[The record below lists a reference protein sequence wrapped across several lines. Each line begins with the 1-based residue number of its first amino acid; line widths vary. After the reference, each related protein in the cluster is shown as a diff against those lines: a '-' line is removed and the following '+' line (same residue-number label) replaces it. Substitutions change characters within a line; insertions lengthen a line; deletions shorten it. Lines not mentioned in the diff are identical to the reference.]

1 MSAGESRGKLGRMI
15 DLGVVGMVFFEV
27 FVPED
32 AEWPEPGTESRVSG
46 LPVGVGGSLNGASV
60 ARALGL
66 EVALASPR
74 GNGIT
79 DRAIVSEVMRL
90 GITNLSWPGP
100 DDAAITLVRST
111 PHDRAFLTAVAE
123 HALDGCPPLPPA
135 RWVHVGGLLEAERLA
150 QRLAVARAAGARI
163 SVSAGWDEERLA
175 RLRAQLETHTGEPP
189 WDLFFANT
197 KELEALGAASIDA
210 LVGKL
215 AHDVVISDG
224 PRGAE
229 ARIGGVACAVDAH
242 DVEVVDSTGAG
253 DALAA
258 AVISGLTRGLSG
270 QEALELGARVAGRV
284 VRVRGGV
291 VEPELLADLVF
302 SKREKAGTSEA

>member
-1 MSAGESRGKLGRMI
+1 MLRGMI
-15 DLGVVGMVFFEV
+15 DLGVVGLVFFEV

-32 AEWPEPGTESRVSG
+32 ADWGEPGTETRVPE

-74 GNGIT
+74 GNGLT

-111 PHDRAFLTAVAE
+111 PHDRAFLSSLTE

-135 RWVHVGGLLEAERLA
+135 RWIHVGGLLEAERLA
-150 QRLAVARAAGARI
+150 PRLAVARAAGAKI
-163 SVSAGWDEERLA
+163 SVSAGWDEARLERLK
-175 RLRAQLETHTGEPP
+175 AQLAEGSGKPA

-197 KELEALGAASIDA
+197 KELEALGASGIDA
-210 LVGKL
+210 LVGQL

-229 ARIGGVACAVDAH
+229 ARIGGETCEVDAH
-242 DVEVVDSTGAG
+242 DVEVVDPTGAG

-258 AVISGLTRGLSG
+258 GVISGLARGLSG
-270 QEALELGARVAGRV
+270 QQALELGAQVAGRV
-284 VRVRGGV
+284 VGIRGGV
-291 VEPELLADLVF
+291 VEAELLADLRLPPP
-302 SKREKAGTSEA
+302 SEAGSEATPGTSAV